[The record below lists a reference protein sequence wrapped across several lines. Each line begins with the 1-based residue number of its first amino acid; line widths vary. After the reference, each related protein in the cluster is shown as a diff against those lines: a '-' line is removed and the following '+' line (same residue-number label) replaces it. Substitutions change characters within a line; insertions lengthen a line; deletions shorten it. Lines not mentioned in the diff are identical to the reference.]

1 MIDQVRFCT
10 TKDAVGWF
18 LVSLYVWIYILD
30 VLVHLIRNELPLQ
43 KVTMQAC
50 PSCQLGKAGG
60 YHKTG
65 EQLFVDYHKCQSGI
79 ARKHGP
85 GKLQTDCPSLSL
97 PSPTPSPPSLSPT
110 IIYTYR
116 SLITCS
122 EQDGQ
127 REKGRGCDATTPTLQ
142 LATSPDNSIC
152 IHSSLVS
159 RWPSFSEKMIILG

>member
-97 PSPTPSPPSLSPT
+97 PSPHLRRRRCRRPSSTPTDLLSPVQN
-110 IIYTYR
+110 R
-116 SLITCS
+116 MANAK
-122 EQDGQ
+122 
-127 REKGRGCDATTPTLQ
+127 KGGGAMRQLRLCNWPLVPTTRF
-142 LATSPDNSIC
+142 
-152 IHSSLVS
+152 VS
-159 RWPSFSEKMIILG
+159 TPPLFHVGHPFLKR